1 MFQEYSSRK
10 VGIHRRQLVN
20 VYGEIANDINN
31 ELSQKLNLIS
41 MSVEEEMEPLTKIMV
56 AQIEKLVEMYETNA
70 YYLKDITDI
79 SIESANAVQ

>member
-10 VGIHRRQLVN
+10 AEIHRRQLVN
-20 VYGEIANDINN
+20 VYDEIANDINN
-31 ELSQKLNLIS
+31 ELSQKLKQIS

-56 AQIEKLVEMYETNA
+56 AQMEKIAEMYVTNE